1 MIIIS
6 QQRMAAT
13 SNGVI
18 SSVFQ
23 RPTTITIVSYLWGLR
38 RILGLTILRE
48 IAHYDTDILE
58 WCSRKIRVTVST
70 RLSWIFSPCTVLQI
84 SQTPFPYN
92 FLIKYIPI
100 SLSASGQKWMM
111 ACPLLTYEEQ
121 SEHKEITI
129 VVTSFLFL
137 TLSITCK
144 GFNSSKSPVRWDW
157 LVSLFLS
164 CFCLYFILT
173 YFVTKR
179 SM

>member
-1 MIIIS
+1 MSVVIIIS

-23 RPTTITIVSYLWGLR
+23 RPTTITIVSYFWGLR
-38 RILGLTILRE
+38 RILRLTILRE

-100 SLSASGQKWMM
+100 SLSASGKKRMT

-129 VVTSFLFL
+129 VVTSFYFWLYQ
-137 TLSITCK
+137 SH
-144 GFNSSKSPVRWDW
+144 VRGSTAPNLQLEGIDFFYC
-157 LVSLFLS
+157 SYHAFA
-164 CFCLYFILT
+164 CILY
-173 YFVTKR
+173 
-179 SM
+179 